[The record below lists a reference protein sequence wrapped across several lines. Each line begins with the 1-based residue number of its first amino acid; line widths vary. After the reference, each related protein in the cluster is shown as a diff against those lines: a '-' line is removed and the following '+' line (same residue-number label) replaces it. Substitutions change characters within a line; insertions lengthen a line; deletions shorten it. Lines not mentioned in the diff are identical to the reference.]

1 MFSIK
6 CEYLTVPGMER
17 GNPLQTRFDFVVISR
32 RKCKFQI
39 PISISNA
46 SLGLAASRVSIS
58 DDVSRLGSDL
68 PPPPPISLLPTSLS
82 LSSFSFGSFGL
93 VTFAKPK
100 QIAKIYANR
109 NTQNTYANTKQS
121 RQGRSKGGGR
131 GRGAGGKAAH
141 QRVSWACFDLR
152 FI

>member
-32 RKCKFQI
+32 RNANSKFQFQFQM
-39 PISISNA
+39 P
-46 SLGLAASRVSIS
+46 VSAW
-58 DDVSRLGSDL
+58 L
-68 PPPPPISLLPTSLS
+68 PVAYQSPTMYPDSVRIYLSFPPISLVPTSLS

-141 QRVSWACFDLR
+141 QRVS
-152 FI
+152 